1 MISDPD
7 SIIDRRRL
15 KRRLNFWRVLGVLA
29 VIAALAA
36 AVGRFGDDGGFTDYV
51 VRLRIDG
58 IILNDP
64 VVLEALDDAAKDD
77 RARALIL
84 DINSPGGTV
93 VGGEGLYRAIRDVAE
108 KKPVVAVMGDT
119 ATSAAYMA
127 AIAADRIFAH
137 AGTVT
142 GSIGVIMQT
151 ADVTAMLEKLGIKP
165 ETVKSG
171 ELKAQPNPMESFGP
185 EARQVSQ
192 AVVADLHAM
201 FVDMV
206 RERRGLSEAQMQELA
221 DGRIFSGRQ
230 ALDVGL
236 VDAIGREKDAVQ
248 WLAETH
254 GIETEP
260 TIVDAIEPEEDEL
273 WRDLVS
279 GMVGKV
285 LFSERLRLDG
295 MISLWHPGL
304 R

>member
-36 AVGRFGDDGGFTDYV
+36 AVGRFGDDGAFTDHV

-64 VVLEALDDAAKDD
+64 VVLEALDDTAKDD
-77 RARALIL
+77 HALALIL
-84 DINSPGGTV
+84 DIDSPGGTV
-93 VGGEGLYRAIRDVAE
+93 VGGEALYRAIRDVAE
-108 KKPVVAVMGDT
+108 KKPVVAVMGNT

-151 ADVTAMLEKLGIKP
+151 ADMTAMLEKLGIKP

-171 ELKAQPNPMESFGP
+171 DLKAQPNPMEPFGP
-185 EARQVSQ
+185 EARQVSE

-201 FVDMV
+201 FVGMV
-206 RERRGLSEAQMQELA
+206 RERRDLSEAQLDGLA

-230 ALDVGL
+230 ALDAGL
-236 VDAIGREKDAVQ
+236 VDAIGREKDALQ
-248 WLAETH
+248 WLADTH
-254 GIETEP
+254 GIEAEP
-260 TIVDAIEPEEDEL
+260 TIIDAIEPEEDEL